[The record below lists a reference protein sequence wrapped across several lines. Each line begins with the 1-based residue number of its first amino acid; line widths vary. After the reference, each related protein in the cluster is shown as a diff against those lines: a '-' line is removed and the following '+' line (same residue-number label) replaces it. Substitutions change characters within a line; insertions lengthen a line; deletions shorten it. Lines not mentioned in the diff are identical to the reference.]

1 MENEGRKDT
10 ENPPTPT
17 ISTVSKG
24 FFIWQQHSETESEA
38 IRRQNHRQDKSWG
51 TFSGIPRNMDGK
63 GAYVFPGVSMKKSG
77 LYFRHIYR
85 QKHGQGKQED
95 REIQQYPNYFR
106 RIYLSTKIW
115 KPAHGLWRAKR
126 IFWSQS
132 LPEEKWVWAVY
143 HVTQNRGWYGVWRQ
157 NGGGDWHGAGNSI

>member
-1 MENEGRKDT
+1 
-10 ENPPTPT
+10 
-17 ISTVSKG
+17 
-24 FFIWQQHSETESEA
+24 
-38 IRRQNHRQDKSWG
+38 
-51 TFSGIPRNMDGK
+51 MDGK

-132 LPEEKWVWAVY
+132 LSEEKWVWAVY

-157 NGGGDWHGAGNSI
+157 NGGGD